1 MKTNSRKPK
10 RPAEAK
16 TSRTAQRK
24 GDYVQRLVSCPRCKS
39 RGKDWNGS
47 DPKCAFATGVF
58 NPDNWNCATANAL
71 RDIVKADNWNNND
84 DQHACL
90 ITGVEES
97 LHVLLHWYKSRGRTE
112 GAWMVTI
119 EGEMKPL
126 TLAEAERV
134 VAANAALCEVAD
146 KARPN

>member
-1 MKTNSRKPK
+1 MKKPK
-10 RPAEAK
+10 PNNPTGEAPVRC
-16 TSRTAQRK
+16 SA
-24 GDYVQRLVSCPRCKS
+24 VVSCPRCKS

-47 DPKCAFATGVF
+47 HPKCAFETGVF

-90 ITGVEES
+90 ITGAEDS
-97 LHVLLHWYKSRGRTE
+97 LHVLLHWYKNRGRTE

-126 TLAEAERV
+126 TLTEAERV
-134 VAANAALCEVAD
+134 VAANVPALPTEGAAQD
-146 KARPN
+146 S